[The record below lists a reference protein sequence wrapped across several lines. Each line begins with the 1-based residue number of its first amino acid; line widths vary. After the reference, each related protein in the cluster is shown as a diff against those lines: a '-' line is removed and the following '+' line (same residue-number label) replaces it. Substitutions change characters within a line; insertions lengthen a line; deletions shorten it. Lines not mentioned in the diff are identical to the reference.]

1 MFFKIIEFFNFKC
14 ASQVAALDIGYKA
27 GVASIKQQKPKL
39 LYMLGADEDLVTR
52 NDLNQKESFIIY
64 QGHHGDKGAEIA
76 DVVLPGATY
85 TEKDG
90 TFVNTE
96 GRAQHTQMA
105 VAPPGKARSDW
116 EIIRA
121 LSQVIFENLN
131 FLMLKIE
138 LVFYLI

>member
-1 MFFKIIEFFNFKC
+1 M
-14 ASQVAALDIGYKA
+14 LD
-27 GVASIKQQKPKL
+27 
-39 LYMLGADEDLVTR
+39 ADEDAVTR

-64 QGHHGDKGAEIA
+64 QGHHGDRGAEIA
-76 DVVLPGATY
+76 DVVLPGAAY

-121 LSQVIFENLN
+121 LSQVIYNRLFFVL
-131 FLMLKIE
+131 LD
-138 LVFYLI
+138 